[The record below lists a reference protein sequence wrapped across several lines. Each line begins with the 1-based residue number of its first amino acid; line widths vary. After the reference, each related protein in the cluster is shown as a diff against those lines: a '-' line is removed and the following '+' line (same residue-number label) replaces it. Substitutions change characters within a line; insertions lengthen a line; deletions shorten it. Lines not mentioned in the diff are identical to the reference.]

1 MAEQGGR
8 PSAKVSPEVV
18 QTILLDEISGR
29 LADLK
34 NSLPHAGSGTMVP
47 MTINV
52 VSAIQELTCTPLWF
66 GVTVLNDGPNPV
78 FMDVNRTY
86 NAVNFTTPLNPG
98 EHLNFDYNQPV
109 ILRLYFQ
116 CLAAQSASVR
126 LFARY

>member
-1 MAEQGGR
+1 LVEQGK

-34 NSLPHAGSGTMVP
+34 NSLPHAGVGIMVP
-47 MTINV
+47 MTITV
-52 VSAIQELTCTPLWF
+52 ISAIQELTCKPEWY
-66 GVTVLNDGPNPV
+66 GVTVFNDGPNPV
-78 FMDVNRTY
+78 YMDVNRTY

-98 EHLNFDYNQPV
+98 EHLNFDYDQPV
-109 ILRLYFQ
+109 IVRLYFQ
-116 CLAAQSASVR
+116 CLAAQSTSVR